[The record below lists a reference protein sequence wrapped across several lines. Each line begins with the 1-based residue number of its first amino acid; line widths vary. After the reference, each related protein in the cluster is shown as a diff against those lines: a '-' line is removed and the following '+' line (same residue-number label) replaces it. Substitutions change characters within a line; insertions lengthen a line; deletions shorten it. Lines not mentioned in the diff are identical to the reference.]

1 MRLPWLSPGC
11 SDSKLTLAQALL
23 FSRLLS
29 LLKDDILLVQPLRV
43 STDEAPTI
51 LPPSVSEFMADAVGI
66 ALDSV
71 ASCWKKMKK
80 DIWKLP
86 IPTLSEEEEELFR
99 KYGWRRGIT
108 SFSLYPP
115 SHYCENPACCRL
127 KPLKKATTRQVIVYT
142 LAKGVIPTYEIQ
154 LYCPDCNTTYFPD
167 FSVCAGARTYYG
179 GIPPIMQVGAHQFVE
194 RKLVGMWISLMLVAW
209 VSATNCSRSYDMS
222 LSEQDLRNFSDGG
235 WQFGCILTTDH
246 VWDAFILLTLL
257 DHNERQGTCLIIP
270 HTGEQKTR
278 FTAAMKARNDE
289 VVKRGQDVVG
299 HCCDKCLRVWR
310 EEGGA
315 ERHIQP
321 VVCDGLSMG
330 HVRCQVAHCTT
341 ELASNRDRF
350 CPDHAGQASQC
361 SIVGC
366 NRPARQDHK
375 SCDLE
380 AHTAMERAHYE
391 RGRAAFTLRER
402 LQRHRQTHPENALDG
417 DEEELDDEEDLR
429 DDIEWFET
437 DAAGNVRVYS
447 ADNPGSVGVVD
458 SDLCE
463 ASKAPAAFRE
473 SSIFSAGCT

>member
-11 SDSKLTLAQALL
+11 VGSKLTLAQTLL

-71 ASCWKKMKK
+71 AACWKKMKK

-86 IPTLSEEEEELFR
+86 TPILSEEEEELFC
-99 KYGWRRGIT
+99 KYGWQRGISAAGFLT
-108 SFSLYPP
+108 CYSLFFSLSP

-167 FSVCAGARTYYG
+167 FSVCAGVRTYYG
-179 GIPPIMQVGAHQFVE
+179 GIPSIMQVEAHQFVE

-235 WQFGCILTTDH
+235 WQFGCVLTTNH
-246 VWDAFILLTLL
+246 VWDTFILLTLL
-257 DHNERQGTCLIIP
+257 DYNERQGTCLVIP

-278 FTAAMKARNDE
+278 FTAAMKARNNE
-289 VVKRGQDVVG
+289 VQYS
-299 HCCDKCLRVWR
+299 RV
-310 EEGGA
+310 
-315 ERHIQP
+315 Q
-321 VVCDGLSMG
+321 
-330 HVRCQVAHCTT
+330 
-341 ELASNRDRF
+341 
-350 CPDHAGQASQC
+350 
-361 SIVGC
+361 
-366 NRPARQDHK
+366 
-375 SCDLE
+375 
-380 AHTAMERAHYE
+380 
-391 RGRAAFTLRER
+391 
-402 LQRHRQTHPENALDG
+402 
-417 DEEELDDEEDLR
+417 
-429 DDIEWFET
+429 
-437 DAAGNVRVYS
+437 
-447 ADNPGSVGVVD
+447 
-458 SDLCE
+458 
-463 ASKAPAAFRE
+463 
-473 SSIFSAGCT
+473 